1 VLKRIFKI
9 EAALVVLVVM
19 AVAAAAWW
27 FLSSDSMD
35 PPELAGVMEPGS
47 LEHKGRA
54 RSWQAYIPSSVADSP
69 PVVLVLHGSRGDG
82 QRMMQGTRYGFN
94 LLAEREGFIP
104 VYPHGF
110 EKHWND
116 CRGSANYS
124 ANTENIDDV
133 GFLKA
138 LTAELVQ
145 RHNVD
150 LSQVY
155 VTGMSNGGQMAY
167 RMGLEAPEFVAG
179 IAAIAA
185 SLPVEENLDCEPLG
199 QPVKVMVMNG
209 TEDPVNP
216 YQGGLVE
223 ITGDASRGM
232 VRSSEETV
240 LYWAQLAGYRGVG
253 EPRRWPD
260 RDPGDGTSVESET
273 WSDTGK
279 AEVALISI
287 IGGGH
292 TIPHSEL
299 SMPRIIGPTSHEFDA
314 AELIWAFFSGENYL
328 SE

>member
-1 VLKRIFKI
+1 MLKRILKI
-9 EAALVVLVVM
+9 AGSILALLLIV
-19 AVAAAAWW
+19 VAATAWW
-27 FLSSDSMD
+27 FLASDSMD

-47 LEHKGRA
+47 LQHEGRA
-54 RSWQAYIPSSVADSP
+54 RSWQAYIPSSIADSP
-69 PVVLVLHGSRGDG
+69 PVVLILHGSRGDG
-82 QRMMQGTRYGFN
+82 QRMLEGTRHGFN
-94 LLAEREGFIP
+94 VLAERDGFIP
-104 VYPHGF
+104 VYPDGF

-133 GFLKA
+133 GYLKA

-150 LSQVY
+150 LSRVY

-167 RMGLEAPEFVAG
+167 RMGLEAPGFVAG

-185 SLPVEENLDCEPLG
+185 GLPVDENLDCEPSG

-209 TEDPVNP
+209 TEDPINP
-216 YQGGLVE
+216 YGGGVVGVN
-223 ITGDASRGM
+223 GDTSRGM
-232 VRSSEETV
+232 VRSADESAQ
-240 LYWAQLAGYRGVG
+240 YWAGLAGYSKEGMRQT
-253 EPRRWPD
+253 WTQ
-260 RDPGDGTSVESET
+260 RDPADGTSVESEA

-292 TIPHSEL
+292 TIPHSDL